1 MDLHGPRIR
10 VGTLPAPIQ
19 LVAGQIVSFAPE
31 ALSQDGD
38 IPTTYAALAA
48 DVLPGSQILID
59 DGLLTVDVTAIRGDR
74 VEGRVRYGGMLKS
87 NKGMNLPGSMV
98 SAPAVTEH
106 DREEV
111 ERVVALGIE
120 FLGVSFVRR
129 PEDIQDL
136 RRIIPKSVKLI
147 AKIEKDSGAHK
158 SRRHS
163 RGLRRHHGGAPR
175 RSRR

>member
-1 MDLHGPRIR
+1 
-10 VGTLPAPIQ
+10 
-19 LVAGQIVSFAPE
+19 
-31 ALSQDGD
+31 
-38 IPTTYAALAA
+38 A
-48 DVLPGSQILID
+48 DVLPGSKILID
-59 DGLLTVDVTAIRGDR
+59 DGLLSIDVTTVRGDR
-74 VEGRVRYGGMLKS
+74 VEGRVLYGGLLKS

-120 FLGVSFVRR
+120 FIGVSFVRR

-147 AKIEKDSGAHK
+147 AKIEKDTALNNLDGILEASDAIMVA
-158 SRRHS
+158 
-163 RGLRRHHGGAPR
+163 RGDLGVELPY
-175 RSRR
+175 